1 MKRPL
6 TSLLHAAA
14 ACLALA
20 AQARAQTPQRIASA
34 NLCADQ
40 LLMALAE
47 PAQIAS
53 LSPIARDARLSF
65 HAERAARFP
74 ANRGH
79 GEDLVRL
86 DADLAIVGPYDSR
99 FTRALL
105 AARGLRFEVLAPWG
119 TFDEVTQGVRAF
131 AALIGQAARGESLVG
146 EIEASLGRIDARS
159 GRGATA
165 LVLHRR
171 GYVYHSGLIAEVA
184 SRAGLV
190 DVAPRMGVATSGFVS
205 LEALVA
211 ARPDYLIV
219 SEHEAEAMDQGQAF
233 LAHPALA
240 RLWPAARRLVLPDRL
255 TICGG
260 PSTPALVAQFA
271 SEIAVKVK

>member
-86 DADLAIVGPYDSR
+86 DADLAIVQHLRG
-99 FTRALL
+99 RAAVDRVFYTASELGDWSLL
-105 AARGLRFEVLAPWG
+105 WHLLGAGQGHTHEHLVCAPSLTEFGCKQAAA
-119 TFDEVTQGVRAF
+119 RAF
-131 AALIGQAARGESLVG
+131 AQAGVSVADIDVAEVYDSFTITLLVELESMGFFPRGHAGPAAAEGALGLAGSLPCNTHGGLLSFGHSGAAGGMFHVVEGVRQLRGECGPRQVQ
-146 EIEASLGRIDARS
+146 IGR
-159 GRGATA
+159 
-165 LVLHRR
+165 
-171 GYVYHSGLIAEVA
+171 
-184 SRAGLV
+184 
-190 DVAPRMGVATSGFVS
+190 
-205 LEALVA
+205 
-211 ARPDYLIV
+211 
-219 SEHEAEAMDQGQAF
+219 
-233 LAHPALA
+233 AH
-240 RLWPAARRLVLPDRL
+240 V
-255 TICGG
+255 
-260 PSTPALVAQFA
+260 
-271 SEIAVKVK
+271 